1 MIFIDVN
8 FVLADYCELGRFCEF
23 HLANAIAHKNMDRAA
38 KDPSPETIEVLSTS
52 RWNCYDDDNEILD
65 ATGLDLFSPDEASR
79 KNTKTSLRN

>member
-1 MIFIDVN
+1 MLIIIC
-8 FVLADYCELGRFCEF
+8 FVLADYCELSRFCEF

-52 RWNCYDDDNEILD
+52 RWNDDDNEILD

-79 KNTKTSLRN
+79 KNTKTSLRH